1 VENVKGNIF
10 MKVKEKDRLSGEWL
24 KLVKEAMESNKSK
37 EEFRA
42 FLEEK
47 KTSTRQNGCEAQ

>member
-1 VENVKGNIF
+1 